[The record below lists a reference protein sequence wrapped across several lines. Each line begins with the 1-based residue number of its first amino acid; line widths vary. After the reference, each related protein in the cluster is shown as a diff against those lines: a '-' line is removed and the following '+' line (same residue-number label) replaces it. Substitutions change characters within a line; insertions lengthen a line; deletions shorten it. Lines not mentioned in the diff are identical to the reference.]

1 MLIVRRDI
9 LGKDEDRPAMTN
21 NQASEGSSRLE
32 DEEENEEE
40 LDLGKTG

>member
-9 LGKDEDRPAMTN
+9 LGKDEDKPAMTN
-21 NQASEGSSRLE
+21 NQASEGSSSPE
-32 DEEENEEE
+32 DDDENEEE

>member
-9 LGKDEDRPAMTN
+9 LGKDEDKPAKT
-21 NQASEGSSRLE
+21 NQATEGSSSP
-32 DEEENEEE
+32 DDDEENEEE